1 MSCDLPPPRVTSGR
15 SSPSEAEEV
24 PDTVDLAARD
34 LETGPV
40 HTNQPLSS
48 IEAFALALVEASSRL
63 GGDAGPNVGDTIPLA
78 APRDDETL
86 PAAE

>member
-1 MSCDLPPPRVTSGR
+1 MKRIG
-15 SSPSEAEEV
+15 SPN
-24 PDTVDLAARD
+24 TVDLAARD
-34 LETGPV
+34 LDTEPV

-63 GGDAGPNVGDTIPLA
+63 GGDAGPNVGDTIPLT
-78 APRDDETL
+78 APHDDEIL